1 MANFLKDCGIA
12 LEVIGI
18 VAVAGS
24 VAYLKL
30 KFYTGIFSFSKKSD
44 VQTLFPPRDSN

>member
-1 MANFLKDCGIA
+1 MVSFLRDCGIA
-12 LEVIGI
+12 LEVLGI
-18 VAVAGS
+18 LAVAGG

-44 VQTLFPPRDSN
+44 VQTLFPPRDSK